1 LWHTATA
8 RGALEA
14 VALADTFDFSGR
26 TVLVVGGSS
35 GIGNGIARAFRRN
48 GADVHVWGTRA
59 SADDYAGEEGSDLSN
74 LSYVQMDVADFAAVE
89 TYSPPFAKL
98 DVLVNCQGTVIY
110 RRGEFAMDGFQRV
123 IDVNLNSVM
132 AVCMKFRAML
142 ATTNGAVVNISST
155 SAFHTTLGNPAY
167 GTSKAACVALTKNL
181 AHAFAKEGIRVNG
194 VAPGL
199 VDTKLTK
206 VTTDNPERLAASLEQ
221 IPLHRLGQPSD
232 IAGAVLFLASP
243 LASYVIGHT
252 IPVDGG
258 LIL

>member
-1 LWHTATA
+1 M
-8 RGALEA
+8 
-14 VALADTFDFSGR
+14 ADTIDFSGK

-35 GIGNGIARAFRRN
+35 GIGNGIAQAFRRN
-48 GADVHVWGTRA
+48 DADVHVWGTRA
-59 SADDYAGEEGSDLSN
+59 IASEYAGEEGSDLAG
-74 LSYVQMDVADFAAVE
+74 LSYAQMDVSDFAAVE
-89 TYSPPFAKL
+89 NYSAPFAKL
-98 DVLVNCQGTVIY
+98 DVLVNCQGIVIY
-110 RRGEFAMDGFQRV
+110 RRGEFAMGGFQRV

-132 AVCMKFRAML
+132 ACAMKFCAML
-142 ATTNGAVVNISST
+142 AASKGSIVNISST
-155 SAFHTTLGNPAY
+155 SAYHTTLGNPAY

-181 AHAFAKEGIRVNG
+181 AHALAKEGIRVNG

-206 VTTDNPERLAASLEQ
+206 VTTENPERLAASLDK
-221 IPLHRLGQPSD
+221 IPLHRLGQPDD

>member
-1 LWHTATA
+1 M
-8 RGALEA
+8 
-14 VALADTFDFSGR
+14 ADSFDFSGR

-35 GIGNGIARAFRRN
+35 GIGNGIAHAFRRN
-48 GADVHVWGTRA
+48 GATVHVWGTRA
-59 SADDYAGEEGSDLSN
+59 SAADYAGEEGSDLAG
-74 LSYVQMDVADFAAVE
+74 LAYAQMDVSDFAAIEVHA
-89 TYSPPFAKL
+89 PPFKTL

-110 RRGEFAMDGFQRV
+110 KRGEFAMDGFQRV
-123 IDVNLNSVM
+123 IDVNLNSIM
-132 AVCMKFRAML
+132 ACAMKFRPML
-142 ATTNGAVVNISST
+142 AATKGSIINISST
-155 SAFHTTLGNPAY
+155 SAYHTTLGNPAY

-181 AHAFAKEGIRVNG
+181 AHALAKEGIRVNG

-206 VTTDNPERLAASLEQ
+206 VTTENPERLKASLEQ
-221 IPLHRLGQPSD
+221 IPLHRLGQPAD

-243 LASYVIGHT
+243 HASYVIGHT

>member
-1 LWHTATA
+1 LT
-8 RGALEA
+8 
-14 VALADTFDFSGR
+14 DSFDFSGR

-35 GIGNGIARAFRRN
+35 GIGNGIAHAFRRN
-48 GADVHVWGTRA
+48 GATVHVWGTRA
-59 SADDYAGEEGSDLSN
+59 SAADYAGEEGSDLTG
-74 LSYVQMDVADFAAVE
+74 LAYDRIDVSDFAAVE
-89 TYSPPFAKL
+89 ACAPPFKTL

-110 RRGEFAMDGFQRV
+110 KRGEFSMDGFQRV
-123 IDVNLNSVM
+123 IDVNLNSIM
-132 AVCMKFRAML
+132 ACAMKFRAML
-142 ATTNGAVVNISST
+142 AASKGSIINISST
-155 SAFHTTLGNPAY
+155 SAYHTTLGNPAY

-181 AHAFAKEGIRVNG
+181 AHALAKEGIRVNG

-206 VTTDNPERLAASLEQ
+206 VTTENPERLKASLEQ
-221 IPLHRLGQPSD
+221 IPLHRLGQPAD

-243 LASYVIGHT
+243 HASYVIGHT

>member
-1 LWHTATA
+1 M
-8 RGALEA
+8 
-14 VALADTFDFSGR
+14 ADTIDFSGK

-35 GIGNGIARAFRRN
+35 GIGNGIAQAFRRN
-48 GADVHVWGTRA
+48 DADVHVWGTRA
-59 SADDYAGEEGSDLSN
+59 IASEYAGEEGSDLAG
-74 LSYVQMDVADFAAVE
+74 LSYAQMDVSDFAAVE
-89 TYSPPFAKL
+89 NYSAPFAKL
-98 DVLVNCQGTVIY
+98 DVLVNCQGIVIY
-110 RRGEFAMDGFQRV
+110 RRGEFAMGGFQRV

-132 AVCMKFRAML
+132 ACAMKFRAML
-142 ATTNGAVVNISST
+142 AASKGSIVNISST
-155 SAFHTTLGNPAY
+155 SAYHTTLGNPAY

-181 AHAFAKEGIRVNG
+181 AHALAKEGIRVNG

-206 VTTDNPERLAASLEQ
+206 VTTENPERLAASLDK
-221 IPLHRLGQPSD
+221 IPLHRLGQPDD

>member
-1 LWHTATA
+1 LT
-8 RGALEA
+8 
-14 VALADTFDFSGR
+14 DSFDFSGR

-35 GIGNGIARAFRRN
+35 GIGNGIAHAFRRN
-48 GADVHVWGTRA
+48 GATVHAWGTRA
-59 SADDYAGEEGSDLSN
+59 SAADYAGEEGSDLTG
-74 LSYVQMDVADFAAVE
+74 LTYAQMDVSDFAAIE
-89 TYSPPFAKL
+89 AYAPPFRTL

-110 RRGEFAMDGFQRV
+110 KRGEFAMDGFQRV
-123 IDVNLNSVM
+123 IDVNLNSIM
-132 AVCMKFRAML
+132 ACAMKFRAML
-142 ATTNGAVVNISST
+142 AAAKGSIVNISST
-155 SAFHTTLGNPAY
+155 SAYHTTLGNPAY

-181 AHAFAKEGIRVNG
+181 AHALAKEGIRVNG

-206 VTTDNPERLAASLEQ
+206 VTTENPERLRASLEQ
-221 IPLHRLGQPSD
+221 IPLHRLGQPAD

-243 LASYVIGHT
+243 HASYVIGHT

>member
-1 LWHTATA
+1 MTD
-8 RGALEA
+8 AL
-14 VALADTFDFSGR
+14 DFSGK
-26 TVLVVGGSS
+26 TVLIVGGSS
-35 GIGNGIARAFRRN
+35 GIGNGIARAFLRN
-48 GADVHVWGTRA
+48 GAEVHVWGTRA
-59 SADDYAGEEGSDLSN
+59 RASDYAGEEGSDLAG
-74 LSYVQMDVADFAAVE
+74 LSYAQIDVADFAAVE
-89 TYSPPFAKL
+89 NYRAPFAKL
-98 DVLVNCQGTVIY
+98 DVLVNCQGIVIY
-110 RRGEFAMDGFQRV
+110 KRGEFAMEGFQRV
-123 IDVNLNSVM
+123 MDVNLNSIM
-132 AVCMKFRAML
+132 ACAIKFRAML
-142 ATTNGAVVNISST
+142 AASKGSIINISST
-155 SAFHTTLGNPAY
+155 SAYHTTLGNPAY

-206 VTTDNPERLAASLEQ
+206 VTTENPERLAASLEK
-221 IPLHRLGQPSD
+221 IPVHRLGQPDD